1 MGLFSKSFSLDEM
14 IKQSDIVLERS
25 FDLLKPGEM
34 NDYPKYVDGH
44 WEIRFIIHATENLWK
59 TISSGSV
66 VDMPFNMSFGLANF
80 DYLGHCIVME
90 LLRFDGRSDLSY
102 GMIARPDMLGEKK
115 TPFEKLDYYDILSNQ
130 KTIICDFK
138 YNNELKKGVSIPN
151 PLYQNSALQT
161 IRSAVNK
168 SIRDVFSYMNAT
180 SALNSSLLMEAEID
194 SSLSGS
200 TPYEKLGCALWK
212 KYEGK

>member
-102 GMIARPDMLGEKK
+102 GMIARPHLLGEKK
-115 TPFEKLDYYDILSNQ
+115 TPLEKLDYYEILSNQ
-130 KTIICDFK
+130 KTITCEFK
-138 YNNELKKGVSIPN
+138 YNNQFIKGCTISN
-151 PLYQNSALQT
+151 PLYQNSAIQT

-168 SIRDVFSYMNAT
+168 SISDVFAYQNSITGLST
-180 SALNSSLLMEAEID
+180 SFLAQAEID
-194 SSLSGS
+194 SNLSGS
-200 TPYEKLGCALWK
+200 TPYERLGRVMWN